1 MEALRPEDPRGAGA
15 YRLIARLGAGGMGRV
30 FLGRS
35 ARGRMVAVK
44 LVHPELARDPDF
56 RRRFRHEVEAA
67 RRVGGEWTAAV
78 LDADTDS
85 ETPWVA
91 TAYVPGPSLQEVVDL
106 HGPLPEASVL
116 ALAGALARALQAVH
130 GNDLI
135 HRDLKPSN
143 VLVTIDGPRLIDFG
157 IARSVDTGVA
167 TRTGTLIGSPG
178 YMSPE
183 QVRGEPLTPASDV
196 FSLGAVLAYAA
207 TGRPPFGGGEGGV
220 HAQLF
225 RVASEP
231 ADLDGLT
238 GPVRELVDRCLAK
251 EPGDRPAVDDLLGD
265 PPGDGTWLPPEVVAE
280 LGRHAARLLDVE
292 DPHTGA
298 PDPPAAAPPSPAAP
312 VPSPAAPA
320 APAPGPAAPA
330 PAPLPPPG
338 PPPGGT
344 RVAPGAGER
353 SRMPLYLAM
362 GAAAAIGVVLA
373 GLLFV
378 LTQSGEKGDGRAGRD
393 APAGQGGSG
402 RAETADAR
410 EARDGGDRKS
420 GDVPGGMLGS
430 WEHDT
435 SPAPETNGHLRR
447 ITVEQGAVGDQ
458 VLTLISANEIRLCI
472 HKGVLREGG
481 TTLRVDLG
489 LDLSEPVG
497 CAKKSTAVLTLDG
510 GKVRLVHEGATAT
523 LSRVQGRSIPEQYRG
538 TWEAVVGRP
547 VPGATSPDRRVFD
560 LTAGPVGTEAVKIT
574 NIPGKVGGSSCSAM
588 ATLLSVEREFVLYS
602 SRLLTPGDECRL
614 AGMQRLVPGP
624 DGSLRWENGSGAHS
638 ALRRA

>member
-1 MEALRPEDPRGAGA
+1 RGWRSSARRSPVSRPGARPGAGRSSSTSPCRSGRGSTRRPSPPTASRPRKRPPPRARAAGASITPCSPASGTASARTPPRPAPRRSRRCAARDAGSGCTRRVPGSRSSGSGPPVPRPARGARRPARPSAPRSGCGRSPCPPCPPCRPPPSSCPPSPFRPCRPPSRLPPSRLPPSRRSLRVRRPRPAAPSADAGPRPSRPPRVPVHGPPPPINDLRSSESLLQRLVVEVLQTIAGVQGRRLGIGTGGALSGPEKIMSSGGCRVEALRPEDPRGAGA

-183 QVRGEPLTPASDV
+183 QVRGAPLTPASDV

-220 HAQLF
+220 HAQ
-225 RVASEP
+225 
-231 ADLDGLT
+231 
-238 GPVRELVDRCLAK
+238 
-251 EPGDRPAVDDLLGD
+251 
-265 PPGDGTWLPPEVVAE
+265 
-280 LGRHAARLLDVE
+280 
-292 DPHTGA
+292 
-298 PDPPAAAPPSPAAP
+298 
-312 VPSPAAPA
+312 
-320 APAPGPAAPA
+320 
-330 PAPLPPPG
+330 
-338 PPPGGT
+338 
-344 RVAPGAGER
+344 
-353 SRMPLYLAM
+353 
-362 GAAAAIGVVLA
+362 
-373 GLLFV
+373 
-378 LTQSGEKGDGRAGRD
+378 
-393 APAGQGGSG
+393 
-402 RAETADAR
+402 
-410 EARDGGDRKS
+410 
-420 GDVPGGMLGS
+420 
-430 WEHDT
+430 
-435 SPAPETNGHLRR
+435 
-447 ITVEQGAVGDQ
+447 
-458 VLTLISANEIRLCI
+458 
-472 HKGVLREGG
+472 
-481 TTLRVDLG
+481 
-489 LDLSEPVG
+489 
-497 CAKKSTAVLTLDG
+497 
-510 GKVRLVHEGATAT
+510 
-523 LSRVQGRSIPEQYRG
+523 
-538 TWEAVVGRP
+538 
-547 VPGATSPDRRVFD
+547 
-560 LTAGPVGTEAVKIT
+560 
-574 NIPGKVGGSSCSAM
+574 
-588 ATLLSVEREFVLYS
+588 
-602 SRLLTPGDECRL
+602 
-614 AGMQRLVPGP
+614 
-624 DGSLRWENGSGAHS
+624 
-638 ALRRA
+638 